1 MNLVEV
7 KNLSFD
13 YSVEDKVLKDIN
25 LKVNKGDFL
34 CIVGENGSRKKYTYK
49 IDCRTCKAT
58 KR

>member
-1 MNLVEV
+1 MNLIEV

-34 CIVGENGSRKKYTYK
+34 CIVGENGSREKYTYK
-49 IDCRTCKAT
+49 IDCRTY
-58 KR
+58 